1 MHHERRKTICDS
13 PLIAW
18 LLLGALAAA
27 VSVQAPAQAQDPAMP
42 WPARPVRWIVP
53 FPPGGATDLTA
64 RMVSQ
69 KLSERLTQPV
79 VVDNK
84 PGAGSLIGMEAA
96 AKSAPDGYT
105 ILFVIPNLI
114 TSPMFT
120 KANFDPLKD
129 LVPVIQLT
137 EVYMVMLANNAFP
150 PKSVSEVIALA
161 REKPGVVTCASGGGT
176 SQLGCEMLRAYGK
189 VDIAN
194 IPYKGMA
201 PAMNDLIGGHV
212 MLAFDAVSTAIAH
225 VNAKRVRAIATL
237 AAKRGV
243 PPFGELPTVAETFP
257 GFELVTWQ
265 GVVVPA
271 GTPRE
276 IVSRLNGEIA
286 AVLAHDEV
294 HARLKE
300 IGLQRVAGSPEDFAA
315 LIQRDYEK
323 YSRIFRETGI
333 KTQ

>member
-1 MHHERRKTICDS
+1 MPVS
-13 PLIAW
+13 AQVS
-18 LLLGALAAA
+18 AAA
-27 VSVQAPAQAQDPAMP
+27 S
-42 WPARPVRWIVP
+42 WPARPVRLIVP

-64 RMVSQ
+64 RLVSQ
-69 KLSERLTQPV
+69 KLSDRLKQPV
-79 VVDNK
+79 VIDNR

-114 TSPMFT
+114 TSPMFN

-129 LVPVIQLT
+129 LAPVIQLT
-137 EVYMVMLANNAFP
+137 EVYLVMLANNAFA

-161 REKPGVVTCASGGGT
+161 REKPGTVTCASGGGP

-189 VDIAN
+189 VDITN
-194 IPYKGMA
+194 VPYKGMA
-201 PAMNDLIGGHV
+201 PAMNDLIGGQV
-212 MLAFDAVSTAIAH
+212 MLAFDPVSTAIVH
-225 VNAKRVRAIATL
+225 VNAKRVRAIATC

-243 PPFGELPTVAETFP
+243 PPFGDLPTLSETFP

-265 GVVVPA
+265 GIMVPA
-271 GTPRE
+271 ATPRE
-276 IVSRLNGEIA
+276 IVTRLNGEIA

-300 IGLQRVAGSPEDFAA
+300 IGLQRAAGSPEDFAA
-315 LIQRDYEK
+315 LIQRDYAK
-323 YSRIFRETGI
+323 YSRIFRDTGI